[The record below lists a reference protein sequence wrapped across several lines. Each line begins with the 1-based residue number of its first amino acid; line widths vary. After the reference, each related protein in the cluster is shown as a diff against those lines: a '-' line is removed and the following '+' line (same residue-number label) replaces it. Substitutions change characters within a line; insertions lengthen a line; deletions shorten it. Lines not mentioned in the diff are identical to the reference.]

1 MDMLIEL
8 SQGFRNTL
16 AIFFITLALA
26 MPLGFVVMLL
36 KKSRFKPVSL
46 LTTFYISVMRGTPLM
61 LQLMFVYFGPYYLF
75 SLSSP
80 DRFRAAIVAFVFNY
94 AAYFAEIYRGGFEA
108 IPRGQLEAAE
118 VLGLSK
124 AQTFFKIQLPQVM
137 KTVMPSITNEV
148 ITLVKDTS
156 LAMVISVSE
165 TFIIAKA
172 MAAREASMTPYL
184 AVAAFYYAMNYLV
197 AFIMDRIE
205 KGLDYYR

>member
-46 LTTFYISVMRGTPLM
+46 LMTFYISVMRGTPLM

-75 SLSSP
+75 GLSSP

>member
-75 SLSSP
+75 GLSSP

>member
-1 MDMLIEL
+1 MLIEL

-16 AIFFITLALA
+16 AIFFITLVLA

-36 KKSRFKPVSL
+36 KKSRFKPISL

-75 SLSSP
+75 GLSSP

-124 AQTFFKIQLPQVM
+124 TQTFFKIQLPQVM

-184 AVAAFYYAMNYLV
+184 AVAVFYYAMNYLV

-205 KGLDYYR
+205 KGLNYYR

>member
-16 AIFFITLALA
+16 AIFFITLVLA

-36 KKSRFKPVSL
+36 KKSRFKPISL

-75 SLSSP
+75 GLSSP

-124 AQTFFKIQLPQVM
+124 TQTFFKIQLPQVM

-184 AVAAFYYAMNYLV
+184 AVAVFYYAMNYLV

-205 KGLDYYR
+205 KGLNYYR

>member
-1 MDMLIEL
+1 MDMFVEL

-16 AIFFITLALA
+16 LIFGITLVLS
-26 MPLGFVVMLL
+26 MPLGFLVLL
-36 KKSRFKPVSL
+36 AKKSRFLPLSL

-75 SLSSP
+75 GWDSP
-80 DRFRAAIVAFVFNY
+80 ARFKAAIVAFVLNY

-118 VLGLSK
+118 VLGLSRR
-124 AQTFFKIQLPQVM
+124 QTFFKIQLPQVM

-156 LAMVISVSE
+156 LAMVISVNE

-172 MAAREASMTPYL
+172 MAAREASMLPYI
-184 AVAAFYYAMNYLV
+184 AVAIFYYAMNYLV
-197 AFIMDRIE
+197 AFVMDRIE
-205 KGLDYYR
+205 KRMDYYR